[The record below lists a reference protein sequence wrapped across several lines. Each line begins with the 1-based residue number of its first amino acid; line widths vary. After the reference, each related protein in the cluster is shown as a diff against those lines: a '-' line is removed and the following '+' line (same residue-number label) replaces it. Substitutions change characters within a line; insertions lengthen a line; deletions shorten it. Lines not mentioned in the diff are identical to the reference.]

1 MIRFTDEDVE
11 RFSVASLDFN
21 PLHWSEDYARKTP
34 FGQRVVHGMLGF
46 MACLRGLT
54 VPSRATPSRIT
65 VDFKSPLLLGV
76 DYELRVLSES
86 AGGVKAVLTDG
97 STTVTRIGLQFR
109 DAGAH
114 LTDLPEAGT
123 APCLRPRRIPID
135 DLIPGLSFRA
145 CYAPPQQKYQELL
158 DHLAIERRRWGDG
171 LLLTIL
177 SCSYLTGME
186 LPGETALLWSLNA
199 EILPPRPE
207 VPLAFEI
214 AVTHCNRRFA
224 MIRSQFS
231 LGSGARAFARGEIV
245 ATARPSA
252 PKAAVDV
259 AEPRSRQFSGKRA
272 IVVGASRGLGAAFAL
287 ELVAEG
293 STVVGL
299 YSRSR
304 EEAVELLS
312 VSRDLPGRLILEQG
326 DAADL
331 RWCRSLKERVRDELG
346 PIDLLICN
354 AAPAIQP
361 LRVEEACYERI
372 RAYLDEG
379 VALVG
384 APLSSFLDIVSAR
397 HGCAILIS
405 SRAVET
411 PPPHWPHYV
420 ALKAAA
426 EGLVRAAAA
435 HYSNVTFMIAR
446 PGKIRTDFS
455 STPLGLAEAEDAS
468 TVARRI
474 LRSLETSVSSDNVHF
489 CR

>member
-1 MIRFTDEDVE
+1 MIRFTDEDLE
-11 RFSVASLDFN
+11 RFSAASLDFN

-34 FGQRVVHGMLGF
+34 FGRRVVHGMLGAL
-46 MACLRGLT
+46 ACLRGLT
-54 VPSRATPSRIT
+54 VPLGATPSRIT
-65 VDFKSPLLLGV
+65 IDFKSPLLLDV

-86 AGGVKAVLTDG
+86 SVGVKAVLTDG
-97 STTVTRIGLQFR
+97 SATVTRIGMEFR
-109 DAGAH
+109 DAGPHFA
-114 LTDLPEAGT
+114 DLPEAGT
-123 APCLRPRRIPID
+123 APCLRPRRIQIH

-145 CYAPPQQKYQELL
+145 CYAPPRPKYQELL
-158 DHLAIERRRWGDG
+158 DRLGIERQRWGDG
-171 LLLTIL
+171 VLVTIL

-199 EILPPRPE
+199 EVLPPRPE
-207 VPLAFEI
+207 MPSAFEI

-231 LGSGARAFARGEIV
+231 LGSGPRAFARGEIV

-252 PKAAVDV
+252 PRPAVNV
-259 AEPRSRQFSGKRA
+259 AEPRSLQFTGKRA
-272 IVVGASRGLGAAFAL
+272 IVVGASRGLGAALAL

-293 STVVGL
+293 CTVVGV

-304 EEAVELLS
+304 DEAVELLS
-312 VSRDLPGRLILEQG
+312 VGRELPGRLILEQG
-326 DAADL
+326 DAGDL
-331 RWCRSLKERVRDELG
+331 GWCRALKERVRDEVG

-361 LRVEEACYERI
+361 LRVEEACYGRI

-379 VALVG
+379 IALVG
-384 APLSSFLDIVSAR
+384 APLSSFLDLVSVR

-411 PPPHWPHYV
+411 PPPQWPHYV

-435 HYSNVTFMIAR
+435 HYSSVTFLIAR
-446 PGKIRTDFS
+446 PGRIRTDFS
-455 STPLGLAEAEDAS
+455 GTPLGLVEAEDAS

-474 LRSLETSVSSDNVHF
+474 LRSLDIRAGSDNLHF